1 MLYLFVWKWQVAV
14 SNSSR
19 VDLHKNP
26 IGKVGFLIFFQTPA
40 EEIYT
45 LSVISLYFEK
55 SVFKLQRRKFT
66 LILCVFIGGAA
77 LFSNSSGGN
86 LHPIRDYH
94 FCAASD
100 VFKLQRRKFTHTIT
114 ILTEEKQVF
123 SNSSGGNLHDY
134 RPEETAVKENEFSNS
149 SGGNLHVSLSSVR
162 IQTPSFQTPAE
173 EIYTKAGT
181 PNKDYVLAPF
191 QTPAEEIY
199 TIRPDRQ
206 KSPYFFKLQRRK
218 FTQHQKFYFSKL

>member
-86 LHPIRDYH
+86 LH
-94 FCAASD
+94 
-100 VFKLQRRKFTHTIT
+100 
-114 ILTEEKQVF
+114 
-123 SNSSGGNLHDY
+123 DY

-149 SGGNLHVSLSSVR
+149 SGGNLHAAVFADSGKHVAFSNSSGGNLHDLEQALASLKALFKLQRRKFTLNSLFILSR
-162 IQTPSFQTPAE
+162 ARNFQTPAE
-173 EIYTKAGT
+173 EIYT
-181 PNKDYVLAPF
+181 APEILFF
-191 QTPAEEIY
+191 QAMNI
-199 TIRPDRQ
+199 
-206 KSPYFFKLQRRK
+206 
-218 FTQHQKFYFSKL
+218 